1 MKGILGEVFG
11 IFAKKTKEPE
21 QKTTLCYKDLKRNE
35 LRRLYKQIKAEL
47 TEKKRIKR
55 RLNTQSSREYNNLY
69 AFYKN
74 NIMHNNKKYQV
85 NGNKYKLLAMAANK
99 RSSKY
104 LNTVSAAIKEFATKD
119 EKLAFQDFI
128 NQLNNL

>member
-11 IFAKKTKEPE
+11 IFAKNTKEPE
-21 QKTTLCYKDLKRNE
+21 QKTTLCYKDLKRSE

-47 TEKKRIKR
+47 TDKKRIKR

-85 NGNKYKLLAMAANK
+85 NGKKYKLLAMAANK

-104 LNTVSAAIKEFATKD
+104 LNTVTSAIKEFGTKD

>member
-1 MKGILGEVFG
+1 MKSILGKVFG
-11 IFAKKTKEPE
+11 IFVKKTKKPG
-21 QKTTLCYKDLKRNE
+21 QKTTLCYKDLKRSE

-85 NGNKYKLLAMAANK
+85 NGKKYKLLAMKANK

-104 LNTVSAAIKEFATKD
+104 LNTVSTAIKEFGTKD

>member
-1 MKGILGEVFG
+1 MMRILEGVFG
-11 IFAKKTKEPE
+11 IFTKKTKEPE
-21 QKTTLCYKDLKRNE
+21 QKTTLCYKDLKRSE

-85 NGNKYKLLAMAANK
+85 NGKKYKLLAMKANK

-104 LNTVSAAIKEFATKD
+104 LNTVSTAIKEFGTKD

>member
-1 MKGILGEVFG
+1 MKSILGKVFG
-11 IFAKKTKEPE
+11 KFAKKTKEPE
-21 QKTTLCYKDLKRNE
+21 QKTMLCYKDLKRSE

-85 NGNKYKLLAMAANK
+85 NGKKYTLLAMAANK

-104 LNTVSAAIKEFATKD
+104 LNTVTSAIKEFGTKD
-119 EKLAFQDFI
+119 EKLAFQYFI